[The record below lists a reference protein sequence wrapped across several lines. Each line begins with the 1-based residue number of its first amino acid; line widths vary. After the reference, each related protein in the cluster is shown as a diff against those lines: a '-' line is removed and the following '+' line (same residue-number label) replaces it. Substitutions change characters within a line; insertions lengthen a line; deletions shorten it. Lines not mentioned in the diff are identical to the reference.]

1 MCIRFLCLQYEEC
14 FKEDINLILSP
25 QEIAKI
31 NNAITV
37 AMDLLDKNNKEK
49 EIDVLEGHLEELESM
64 SKQLI
69 SKANNFIF
77 LG

>member
-1 MCIRFLCLQYEEC
+1 M
-14 FKEDINLILSP
+14 
-25 QEIAKI
+25 
-31 NNAITV
+31 
-37 AMDLLDKNNKEK
+37 LDKNNKEK

-64 SKQLI
+64 SKHLI